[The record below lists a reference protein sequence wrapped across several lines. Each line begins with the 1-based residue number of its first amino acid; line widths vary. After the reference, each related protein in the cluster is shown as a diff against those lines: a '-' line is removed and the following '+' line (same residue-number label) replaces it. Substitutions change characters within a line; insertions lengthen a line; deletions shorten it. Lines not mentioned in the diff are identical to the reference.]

1 MPYPLARPDPL
12 DRRYNRRVPSRA
24 RGVVQLAASTVD
36 CIIRDRSPGGLRI
49 VFRTPVELE
58 PEFTLV
64 EGAGAPRRVKLI
76 WTDGRQAGVAF
87 SAAAEQ
93 AAA

>member
-12 DRRYNRRVPSRA
+12 DRRYNRRAPSRA
-24 RGVVQLAASTVD
+24 RGVVQLTTSTVD

-49 VFRTPVELE
+49 VFRSPVELE
-58 PEFTLV
+58 PDFTLV
-64 EGAGAPRRVKLI
+64 EAGTPRRVRLI

-87 SAAAEQ
+87 HAGAEQ